1 MNTIEKIT
9 TIIRM
14 QNINLLKYIAYKENW
29 NYIELCKAYLR

>member
-9 TIIRM
+9 VTIRM

-29 NYIELCKAYLR
+29 NYVDLCKHYLQ